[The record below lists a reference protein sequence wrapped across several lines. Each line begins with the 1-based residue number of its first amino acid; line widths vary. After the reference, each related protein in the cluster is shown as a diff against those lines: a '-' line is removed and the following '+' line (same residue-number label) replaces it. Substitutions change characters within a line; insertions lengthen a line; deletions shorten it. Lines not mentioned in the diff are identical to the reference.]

1 MQKRLITL
9 PDGRYL
15 IFYCFDEPSATSTSV
30 GADMARSEPQPEPV
44 AEDERVV

>member
-15 IFYCFDEPSATSTSV
+15 IFYSFDEGSATSTSV
-30 GADMARSEPQPEPV
+30 EANIAHSEPQPKPV